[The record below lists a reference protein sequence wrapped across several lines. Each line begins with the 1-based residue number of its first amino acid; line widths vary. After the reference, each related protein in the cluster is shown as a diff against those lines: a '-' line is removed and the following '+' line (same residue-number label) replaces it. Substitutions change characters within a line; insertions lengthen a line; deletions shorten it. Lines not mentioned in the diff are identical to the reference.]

1 MEKPSPKNTPR
12 SFIKKCIQWTFI
24 GFNLFMV
31 LWMIVEVGGATKQIA
46 EATTT
51 AEKVGISIG
60 TRLGTSIMI
69 FIWVAGDVISGLFL
83 FLSKAKK

>member
-1 MEKPSPKNTPR
+1 MEERSQKNKRR
-12 SFIKKCIQWTFI
+12 SFINTCILWTFI
-24 GFNLFMV
+24 GFNLFML

-46 EATTT
+46 EAAST

-69 FIWVAGDVISGLFL
+69 SIWVAGDVILGF
-83 FLSKAKK
+83 FAFFNKSKK

>member
-12 SFIKKCIQWTFI
+12 SFIKKCILWAFI

-46 EATTT
+46 EAAST

-69 FIWVAGDVISGLFL
+69 SIWVAGDVILGLFL